1 MAKAKDST
9 PAEAALPALPAHVV
23 DYWRDQAVKEIE
35 HTHCA
40 LILLLHDFEEELEDD
55 YFLQVGALKVIQR
68 SLAEGLQHYL
78 DASKGAH

>member
-9 PAEAALPALPAHVV
+9 SVEMAAPRFPAHVV

-35 HTHCA
+35 QTHCA
-40 LILLLHDFEEELEDD
+40 LILLLHDFEEVLEDNH
-55 YFLQVGALKVIQR
+55 FLQVGALKVIQR

-78 DASKGAH
+78 DASKEAH